1 MERILVALW
10 AYRGFILGSVRRE
23 FQAKYLNSLLGV
35 AWAVINPLA
44 QIVIFTVIFANVMRA
59 KLPGVDST
67 YGYSIHLCAG
77 LLTWNLFAEI
87 AGRGQTV
94 FIENAN
100 LLKKISFPRLSL
112 PVIVVINALLN
123 FAIVFGL
130 FTVFLLVSGNFP
142 GLPFIAL
149 LPLLLIET
157 AFAIGV
163 GITLGVLNVFFR
175 DIGQAFGVVLQFW
188 FWLTPIV
195 YAKDILPAKI
205 QFALSFNPMA
215 GLIAGFQDI
224 MVKGEWPDWRS
235 LWLVTLLAVLLCLWG
250 FRLFR
255 RNSGDMV
262 DEL

>member
-1 MERILVALW
+1 MGRILAALW
-10 AYRGFILGSVRRE
+10 AYRGFILGSVWRE
-23 FQAKYLNSLLGV
+23 FHSRYLNSVLGV

-87 AGRGQTV
+87 AGRGQMV
-94 FIENAN
+94 FIESAN
-100 LLKKISFPRLSL
+100 LMKKLSFPRLAL
-112 PVIVVINALLN
+112 PVIVVINALIN

-130 FTVFLLVSGNFP
+130 FTLFLIVSGNFP
-142 GLPFIAL
+142 GLPFVAL
-149 LPLLLIET
+149 VPLLVIEV

-163 GITLGVLNVFFR
+163 GISLGVLNVFFR
-175 DIGQAFGVVLQFW
+175 DVGQAFGVVLQFW

-195 YAKDILPAKI
+195 YARDILPANI
-205 QFALSFNPMA
+205 QFFLSFNPMG
-215 GLIAGFQDI
+215 GLIAAFQDI
-224 MVKGEWPDWRS
+224 MVKGEWPHWSS
-235 LWLVTLLAVLLCLWG
+235 LWLVTLLAVLLCVWG
-250 FRLFR
+250 LRLFR
-255 RNSGDMV
+255 RNSGDLV